1 MAKIYFNLIIHG
13 RKTIDDVPAML
24 REQVQE
30 YKTGQQPEKAYSQKV
45 ELF

>member
-30 YKTGQQPEKAYSQKV
+30 LLDEYYREHPNT
-45 ELF
+45 